1 MFVDVSRTL
10 QEQAVRHFHD
20 VCFMEDGDVFI
31 FDGLSQMSSTH
42 AVLSMEGCGER
53 TNLTFRSGI

>member
-1 MFVDVSRTL
+1 MKTSYNPKKKTTNYL
-10 QEQAVRHFHD
+10 
-20 VCFMEDGDVFI
+20 MEDGDVFI